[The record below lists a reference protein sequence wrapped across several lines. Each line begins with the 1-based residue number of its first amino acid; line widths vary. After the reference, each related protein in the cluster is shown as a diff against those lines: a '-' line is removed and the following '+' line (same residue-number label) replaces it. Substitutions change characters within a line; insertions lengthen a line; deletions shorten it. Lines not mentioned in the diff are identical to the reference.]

1 MRRRWLRIDAPED
14 YWLPRDVC
22 SYGYFLLAPNRW
34 DPEARTLTRPLDLG
48 GSVATLRLGQER
60 RGGPVLADAGSALS
74 LKALAEAERQ
84 IVRML
89 RLDDDAVGEFHRVD
103 PRWAPRRK
111 PGAPAAAHAHSR
123 GRGRLFRSPSFF
135 EDLIKTV
142 TSCNV
147 AWPSTVTMNR
157 RLCEV
162 FGPAFPSA
170 ARLAR
175 ARPSTL
181 RARCRVGYRDRRIV
195 ALARLVSSGEVDP
208 GWFEDPSRGDE
219 EVFERLLSLPGLGPY
234 SAGNVMQLLGRYSRL
249 ALDTESIRHGKE
261 VLGLRGTDRAIL
273 KRIAGHYEPFGDHRF
288 RSYWFEIWE
297 WYEGRKGPAWTWHPD
312 RVGSSFTAAQYR
324 RDARA
329 AREQPPGVRSRQGRR
344 PAARAAG

>member
-1 MRRRWLRIDAPED
+1 MRRRVLRIEAPKD

-34 DPEARTLTRPLDLG
+34 DPATLTLSRPLDIG
-48 GSVATLRLGQER
+48 GRVATFRLGQES
-60 RGGPVLADAGSALS
+60 RGGPVLADAGEALPA
-74 LKALAEAERQ
+74 KARAEAARQ
-84 IVRML
+84 IARML
-89 RLDDDAVGEFHRVD
+89 RLDDEAVGEFHRVD
-103 PRWAPRRK
+103 PRWAPRRRA
-111 PGAPAAAHAHSR
+111 GAPAALHPHSR

-170 ARLAR
+170 ERLAK
-175 ARPSTL
+175 ARPSML
-181 RARCRVGYRDRRIV
+181 RAQCRVGYRDRRIV
-195 ALARLVSSGEVDP
+195 ELARLVSSGEADP
-208 GWFEDPSRGDE
+208 AWFEDPSRGDG

-261 VLGLRGTDRAIL
+261 VLGIQGTDRLIL
-273 KRIAGHYEPFGDHRF
+273 KRLAGHYEPFGDHRF
-288 RSYWFEIWE
+288 RSYWFEVWE

-312 RVGSSFTAAQYR
+312 RVGSSFTAAHYKR
-324 RDARA
+324 EAKAD
-329 AREQPPGVRSRQGRR
+329 REQPPGVPSRPKR
-344 PAARAAG
+344 RAAAAGGG